1 MEMMRL
7 NQVLTF
13 EQVINADKRN
23 TTGFDYLRIGLA
35 VAVLLIHVINIS
47 DHARWVWLW
56 QSWFAPIYLC
66 VLPAFFVLSGFLVTG
81 SLLRN
86 SIPQFLSL
94 RAMRIFPA
102 LAVEVI
108 ASAVVLGLLVTRL
121 PIGTYLSSPLFHK
134 YFLTILGDI
143 QFTLP
148 GVFDG
153 RPINLQLWTIPFEL
167 DCYICL
173 VILSLLGIVRRR
185 SALGAVI
192 IAAALLMTIMAL
204 HGTTYHKG
212 WNVPGRMLVLSFL
225 FGVAGYL
232 FKSVLPYRAS
242 LFWASVVAVYVFLN
256 SPNLVFLAAPPLAY
270 ATIYI
275 GLRRLPPILFG
286 DLSYGIYL
294 FHFPIARALFETTG
308 RVMPWQVLLPSTLIL
323 TTAFAALSWHFVEK
337 PILGRKATVLAFV
350 ASVTE
355 WVAARMPRLRARAS
369 APAEVLDYGGVSDAA
384 SAIPLATPSEP
395 RP

>member
-1 MEMMRL
+1 MPR
-7 NQVLTF
+7 VLTF
-13 EQVINADKRN
+13 DQVINSDKRD

-35 VAVLLIHVINIS
+35 LAVLLIHVINIS
-47 DHARWVWLW
+47 DHSRWVWLW

-66 VLPAFFVLSGFLVTG
+66 VLPAFFVLSGFLVAG

-108 ASAVVLGLLVTRL
+108 VSAVVLGLLVTRL
-121 PIGTYLSSPLFHK
+121 SVGAYFSSPLFHA
-134 YFLTILGDI
+134 YFLTMLGDI

-185 SALGAVI
+185 GALGALI
-192 IAAALLMTIMAL
+192 IAAALFMTIMAL
-204 HGTTYHKG
+204 HGSAYHKG

-242 LFWASVVAVYVFLN
+242 LFWASVVAIYIFLN
-256 SPNLVFLAAPPLAY
+256 SPNLVFLAAAPLAY

-275 GLRRLPPILFG
+275 GLKRLPPIPFG
-286 DLSYGIYL
+286 DLSYGVYL

-308 RVMPWQVLLPSTLIL
+308 RVMPWQVLLPATLVF
-323 TTAFAALSWHFVEK
+323 TTAFAALSWRFVEK
-337 PILGRKATVLAFV
+337 PILGRKAVVLAFV
-350 ASVTE
+350 ASATE
-355 WVAARMPRLRARAS
+355 WVAAHMPRVRARVS
-369 APAEVLDYGGVSDAA
+369 APVDALDYGGASDAA
-384 SAIPLATPSEP
+384 SPIQLASPSEP

>member
-1 MEMMRL
+1 VFFRHFSCCRVFSS
-7 NQVLTF
+7 Q
-13 EQVINADKRN
+13 A
-23 TTGFDYLRIGLA
+23 
-35 VAVLLIHVINIS
+35 
-47 DHARWVWLW
+47 
-56 QSWFAPIYLC
+56 
-66 VLPAFFVLSGFLVTG
+66 AFFATPS
-81 SLLRN
+81 RN

-108 ASAVVLGLLVTRL
+108 VSAVVLGLLVTRL
-121 PIGTYLSSPLFHK
+121 PIGDYLSSPLFHA

-185 SALGAVI
+185 GALGALI
-192 IAAALLMTIMAL
+192 IAAALIMTIAAL
-204 HGTTYHKG
+204 HGSTYHKG

-242 LFWASVVAVYVFLN
+242 LFWASVVAIYIFLN
-256 SPNLVFLAAPPLAY
+256 SPNLVFLAAAPLAY
-270 ATIYI
+270 ATIYL
-275 GLRRLPPILFG
+275 GLKRLPPIPFG
-286 DLSYGIYL
+286 DLSYGVYL

-308 RVMPWQVLLPSTLIL
+308 RVMPWQVLLPSTVVL
-323 TTAFAALSWHFVEK
+323 TMAFAALSWRFVEK
-337 PILGRKATVLAFV
+337 PILDRKAVVLAFM
-350 ASVTE
+350 ASATE
-355 WVAARMPRLRARAS
+355 WVAAHRPRFRARVS
-369 APAEVLDYGGVSDAA
+369 APVEALDYGGVSEAA
-384 SAIPLATPSEP
+384 SPIPLGSPSEP